1 MSDLFNLVLLGPP
14 GAGKG
19 TQAELIIKKYQI
31 PHISTGDIFRA
42 AVKEG
47 TPLGLKA
54 KHYLDEG
61 KLVPDEVVVGI
72 VEERLLQPDCINGFL
87 LDGFP
92 RTIPQAEALDN
103 FLAAENRKLT
113 AVININVKPE
123 VLMTRLT
130 GRRVCRQCAAVY
142 HTITKPEKVSGICD
156 HCGGEIYQREDDT
169 AATVQKRIEV
179 YNLQTEPLVEYYKR
193 QNILKTFNGEEPIE
207 AAFDKICKALEELGG

>member
-1 MSDLFNLVLLGPP
+1 MKNLVLLGPP

-19 TQAELIIKKYQI
+19 TQAELIVKKYQI

-47 TPLGLKA
+47 TPLGKEA
-54 KHYLDEG
+54 KRYLDEG

-72 VEERLLQPDCINGFL
+72 VKERLMKSDCLSGFL

-103 FLAAENRKLT
+103 FLTAENRNLT
-113 AVININVKPE
+113 AVINIDVNFE
-123 VLMTRLT
+123 VLLKRLT

-142 HTITKPEKVSGICD
+142 HIINKPEKVAGICD
-156 HCGGEIYQREDDT
+156 YCGGEIYQREDDT
-169 AATVQKRIEV
+169 TATVQNRLQV
-179 YNLQTEPLVEYYKR
+179 YQAQTEPLVDYYKR
-193 QNILKTFNGEEPIE
+193 QNLLKTFNGEETI
-207 AAFDKICKALEELGG
+207 ASVFDKICLALEELDG

>member
-1 MSDLFNLVLLGPP
+1 MKNLVLLGPP

-19 TQAELIIKKYQI
+19 TQAELIIKKFQI

-47 TPLGLKA
+47 TPLGLEA

-72 VEERLLQPDCINGFL
+72 VKERLMQPDCLNGFL

-92 RTIPQAEALDN
+92 RTIPQAQALDN
-103 FLAAENRKLT
+103 FLTAENRNLT
-113 AVININVKPE
+113 AVINIEVNAE

-142 HTITKPEKVSGICD
+142 HTINKREKVSGVCD

-169 AATVQKRIEV
+169 AATVQKRLQV
-179 YNLQTEPLVEYYKR
+179 YQEQTEPLVDYYKR
-193 QNILKTFNGEEPIE
+193 QNILKTFNGEEPIMT
-207 AAFDKICKALEELGG
+207 AFEKICQALEEI